1 MISSE
6 DAPAMPLLKLMHI
19 LGYAGLIPFGIPVCL
34 MLNDLWFG
42 STIRSG
48 IPWVWVVHA
57 PDIFISYSAVILS
70 FMCGTLWAG
79 WQTIGNNRLAK
90 GAVLVSNLLALS
102 AWGALLLMFI
112 APVPKVFCVI
122 LLMFGFISLLTA
134 ERMLGTA
141 VMVYWRMRLSLTAI
155 VLILHLI
162 MITLVIMEF

>member
-34 MLNDLWFG
+34 MLDDLWFG

-48 IPWVWVVHA
+48 IPWVVHA
-57 PDIFISYSAVILS
+57 PNLFISYSAIILS

-90 GAVLVSNLLALS
+90 GAVLLSNLLALS
-102 AWGALLLMFI
+102 GWGALLLMLI
-112 APVPKVFCVI
+112 ASVPKVFCVI

-141 VMVYWRMRLSLTAI
+141 VMDYWRMRLSLTAI

-162 MITLVIMEF
+162 MITLVIMEL

>member
-34 MLNDLWFG
+34 MLDDLWFG

-48 IPWVWVVHA
+48 IPWVVHA
-57 PDIFISYSAVILS
+57 PDLFISYSAIILS
-70 FMCGTLWAG
+70 FMCRTLWAG

-90 GAVLVSNLLALS
+90 GAVLLSNLLALS
-102 AWGALLLMFI
+102 GWGALLLMLI
-112 APVPKVFCVI
+112 ASVPKVFCVI

-134 ERMLGTA
+134 ERMLGIA

>member
-42 STIRSG
+42 SAIRRG
-48 IPWVWVVHA
+48 IPWVVHA
-57 PDIFISYSAVILS
+57 PDMFISYSAVILS

-112 APVPKVFCVI
+112 ASVPKVFCVI
-122 LLMFGFISLLTA
+122 ILMLGFISLLTA
-134 ERMLGTA
+134 ERMLGTS
-141 VMVYWRMRLSLTAI
+141 VMIYWRMRLFLTAI
-155 VLILHLI
+155 VLILHLL

>member
-19 LGYAGLIPFGIPVCL
+19 LGYGGLIPFGIPVCL
-34 MLNDLWFG
+34 MLDDLWFG

-48 IPWVWVVHA
+48 IPWVVHA
-57 PDIFISYSAVILS
+57 PDLFISYSAIILS

-79 WQTIGNNRLAK
+79 SQTIGNNRLAK
-90 GAVLVSNLLALS
+90 GAVLLSNLLALS
-102 AWGALLLMFI
+102 GWGALLLMLI
-112 APVPKVFCVI
+112 ASVPKVFCVI

-141 VMVYWRMRLSLTAI
+141 VMDYWRMRLSLTAI

>member
-6 DAPAMPLLKLMHI
+6 YAPAMPLLKLMHI

-42 STIRSG
+42 SAIRSG
-48 IPWVWVVHA
+48 IPWVAHA
-57 PDIFISYSAVILS
+57 PDLFISYSAVILS

-102 AWGALLLMFI
+102 AWGALSLMFI
-112 APVPKVFCVI
+112 ASVPKVFCVI
-122 LLMFGFISLLTA
+122 LLMFGFMSLLTA

>member
-34 MLNDLWFG
+34 MLDDLWFG

-48 IPWVWVVHA
+48 IPWVVHA
-57 PDIFISYSAVILS
+57 PDLFISYSAIILS

-90 GAVLVSNLLALS
+90 GAVLLSNLLALS
-102 AWGALLLMFI
+102 GWGALLLMLI
-112 APVPKVFCVI
+112 ASVPKVFCVI

-141 VMVYWRMRLSLTAI
+141 VMDYWRMRLSLTAI

-162 MITLVIMEF
+162 MITLVTMEF

>member
-1 MISSE
+1 MISTE

-34 MLNDLWFG
+34 MLDDLWFG

-48 IPWVWVVHA
+48 IPWVVHA
-57 PDIFISYSAVILS
+57 PDLFISYSAIILS

-90 GAVLVSNLLALS
+90 GAVLLSNLLALS
-102 AWGALLLMFI
+102 AWGALLLMLI
-112 APVPKVFCVI
+112 ASVPKVFCVI

-141 VMVYWRMRLSLTAI
+141 VMDYWRMRLSLTAI

-162 MITLVIMEF
+162 MITLVTMEF

>member
-19 LGYAGLIPFGIPVCL
+19 LGYGGLIPFGIPVCL
-34 MLNDLWFG
+34 MLDDLWFG

-48 IPWVWVVHA
+48 IPWVVHA
-57 PDIFISYSAVILS
+57 PDLFISYSAIILS

-90 GAVLVSNLLALS
+90 GAVLLSNLLALN
-102 AWGALLLMFI
+102 AWGALLVMLI
-112 APVPKVFCVI
+112 ASVPKVFCVI

-141 VMVYWRMRLSLTAI
+141 VMDYWRMRLSLTAI

>member
-1 MISSE
+1 MIISE
-6 DAPAMPLLKLMHI
+6 DTPAMPLLKLMHI

-34 MLNDLWFG
+34 MLDDLWFG

-48 IPWVWVVHA
+48 IPWVVHA
-57 PDIFISYSAVILS
+57 PDLFISYSAIILS

-90 GAVLVSNLLALS
+90 GAVLLSNLLALS
-102 AWGALLLMFI
+102 GWGALLLMLI
-112 APVPKVFCVI
+112 ASVPKVFCVI

-162 MITLVIMEF
+162 MITLVTMEF

>member
-1 MISSE
+1 MNSSE

-19 LGYAGLIPFGIPVCL
+19 LGYAGLIPFCIPVCL
-34 MLNDLWFG
+34 MLNNLWFG
-42 STIRSG
+42 SAIRRG
-48 IPWVWVVHA
+48 IPWVVHA
-57 PDIFISYSAVILS
+57 PDMFISYSAVILS

-112 APVPKVFCVI
+112 ASVPKVFCVI
-122 LLMFGFISLLTA
+122 LLMLGFISLLTA
-134 ERMLGTA
+134 ERMLGIA
-141 VMVYWRMRLSLTAI
+141 VMIYWRMRLSLTAI
-155 VLILHLI
+155 VLILHLL

>member
-34 MLNDLWFG
+34 MLDDLWFG

-48 IPWVWVVHA
+48 IPWVVHA
-57 PDIFISYSAVILS
+57 PDLFISYSAIILS

-90 GAVLVSNLLALS
+90 GAVLLSNLLALS
-102 AWGALLLMFI
+102 GWGALLLMLI
-112 APVPKVFCVI
+112 ASVPKVFCVI
-122 LLMFGFISLLTA
+122 LRMFGFISLLTA
-134 ERMLGTA
+134 ERRLGPA
-141 VMVYWRMRLSLTAI
+141 VMVYWRMRLSLTTI

>member
-19 LGYAGLIPFGIPVCL
+19 VGYAGLIPFGIPVCL
-34 MLNDLWFG
+34 MLGDLWFG

-48 IPWVWVVHA
+48 IPWVVHA
-57 PDIFISYSAVILS
+57 PDLFISYSAIILS

-79 WQTIGNNRLAK
+79 SQTIGNNRLAK

-102 AWGALLLMFI
+102 AWGALLLMLI
-112 APVPKVFCVI
+112 ASVPKVFCVI

-162 MITLVIMEF
+162 MITLVTMEF

>member
-1 MISSE
+1 
-6 DAPAMPLLKLMHI
+6 
-19 LGYAGLIPFGIPVCL
+19 
-34 MLNDLWFG
+34 
-42 STIRSG
+42 
-48 IPWVWVVHA
+48 VHA
-57 PDIFISYSAVILS
+57 PDIFTSYSAVILS

-112 APVPKVFCVI
+112 ASVPKVFCVI
-122 LLMFGFISLLTA
+122 LLMLGFISLLTA

-141 VMVYWRMRLSLTAI
+141 VMVYWRMRLTLTAI

>member
-42 STIRSG
+42 SAIRRG
-48 IPWVWVVHA
+48 IPWVVHA
-57 PDIFISYSAVILS
+57 PDMFISYSAVILS

-79 WQTIGNNRLAK
+79 WQTVGNNRLAK

-112 APVPKVFCVI
+112 ASVPKVFCVI
-122 LLMFGFISLLTA
+122 LLMLCFISLLTA
-134 ERMLGTA
+134 ERMLGTS
-141 VMVYWRMRLSLTAI
+141 VMIYWRMRLSLTAI
-155 VLILHLI
+155 VLILHLL